1 MQDMLIS
8 IITVCLNAVETIETT
23 IRSVLQQTYKNV
35 EYIVIDGG
43 STDGT
48 LQIIEKYRNDISI
61 LISEKDE
68 GIYDAMNKGIELA
81 RGDYIGIINA
91 DDWYEK
97 DAVEHVV
104 QICKAV

>member
-48 LQIIEKYRNDISI
+48 LRIIEKDRKDISI
-61 LISEKDE
+61 LLS
-68 GIYDAMNKGIELA
+68 
-81 RGDYIGIINA
+81 
-91 DDWYEK
+91 
-97 DAVEHVV
+97 
-104 QICKAV
+104 